1 MYLPGSG
8 GAQIHDLNPSQF
20 PPVGLFWTVPIPAG
34 GVQVDLDNGNAL
46 MRALKVPI
54 FDYGTLQNATSIGSN
69 PPPVPGW
76 VSFKVVWTGGV
87 ASMPVNSTDPTKGI
101 FSGTFAEASAQMEW
115 QAAAGDFT
123 FQSDPLETSQ
133 RYVCGDRSG
142 NQRLLPDRVGP
153 LSSDLTAGRL
163 AGQQSTICRRPVPLA
178 KRSVFRSAQYRLLD
192 KTKLS
197 AAASPS
203 HLGSSLNED
212 AVARHQ
218 CTRHDAQLQPD
229 ARPCY
234 PLQKAAGRLEWTVGA
249 VFHDE
254 GISGT
259 GGRDERPGLDASLRD

>member
-1 MYLPGSG
+1 VDVYLPGSG

-133 RYVCGDRSG
+133 STFAEIGQETNGSY
-142 NQRLLPDRVGP
+142 
-153 LSSDLTAGRL
+153 LTA
-163 AGQQSTICRRPVPLA
+163 
-178 KRSVFRSAQYRLLD
+178 
-192 KTKLS
+192 
-197 AAASPS
+197 
-203 HLGSSLNED
+203 
-212 AVARHQ
+212 
-218 CTRHDAQLQPD
+218 
-229 ARPCY
+229 
-234 PLQKAAGRLEWTVGA
+234 
-249 VFHDE
+249 
-254 GISGT
+254 
-259 GGRDERPGLDASLRD
+259 